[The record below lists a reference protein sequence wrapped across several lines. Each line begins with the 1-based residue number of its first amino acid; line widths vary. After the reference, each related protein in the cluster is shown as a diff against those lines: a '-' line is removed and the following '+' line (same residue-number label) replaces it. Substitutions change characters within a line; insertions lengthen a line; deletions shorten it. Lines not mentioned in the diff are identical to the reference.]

1 MRMARTTIHVAA
13 PPEAVFAVLSDP
25 YTYEHWVVG
34 CKKIRAVEGDWPQ
47 AGATFHHAVG
57 MGPITV
63 KDSTSVTE
71 CAEPRRLVLRAR
83 ARPTGV
89 ARVALDLE
97 PRDGGTEVTI
107 TEVPIEGP
115 PAALHNPLQDWLIDR
130 RNRAGLRRLKQLAEG
145 R

>member
-1 MRMARTTIHVAA
+1 MARTTIHVTA
-13 PPEAVFAVLSDP
+13 PPEAVFAVLADP
-25 YTYEHWVVG
+25 ASYDTWVVG
-34 CKKIRAVEGDWPQ
+34 CKEIRGVEGDWPEP
-47 AGATFHHAVG
+47 GSTFHHSVG

-71 CAEPRRLVLRAR
+71 SARPHRLVLRAR

-89 ARVALDLE
+89 ARVELDLAA
-97 PRDGGTEVTI
+97 RDGGTEVTI

-115 PAALHNPLQDWLIDR
+115 PAMLHNPVQDWLIDR
-130 RNRAGLRRLKQLAEG
+130 RNREGLRRLKRLAE